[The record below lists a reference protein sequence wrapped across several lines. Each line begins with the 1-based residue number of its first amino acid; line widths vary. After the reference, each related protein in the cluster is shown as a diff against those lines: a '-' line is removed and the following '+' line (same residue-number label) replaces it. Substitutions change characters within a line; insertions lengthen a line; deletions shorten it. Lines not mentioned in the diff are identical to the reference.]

1 MRTEKFVAS
10 ADYSRADIALSERLE
25 GYTRSAVKKLFD
37 GGYVAVNGKIAK
49 PSTAITA
56 GDEIEATL
64 PDPVEC
70 VAHPEDIP
78 IDIIYQ
84 DADVAVINKPQ
95 GLTVHAGN
103 GNIDGTLVNALLFK
117 LDNLSG
123 VGGVIRPGIVHRID
137 KNTSGLLVVAKND
150 KAHLSLAE
158 QIAEKSCRR
167 AYIALLEGNLKDD
180 NGTVTTYIGRS
191 QSDRTKMATV
201 APDKG
206 KIAITDYTVLERA
219 KLAERQ
225 YTLCRFDLHTGRTH
239 QIRVHAKHLN
249 HPVVGD
255 EVYGRKK
262 REFNLN
268 GQLLHAWRLEFSHP
282 TSGERLTFTAPL
294 PDYFADVLKKLNIEF
309 KLY

>member
-1 MRTEKFVAS
+1 MRTEKFAAPS
-10 ADYSRADIALSERLE
+10 DYSRADIALSDRLE

-37 GGYVAVNGKIAK
+37 SGYVAVNGKIAK
-49 PSTAITA
+49 PSLAICA

-84 DADVAVINKPQ
+84 DGDVAVINKPQ

-103 GNIDGTLVNALLFK
+103 GNEEGTLVNALLFK

-150 KAHLSLAE
+150 KAHVNLAG

-167 AYIALLEGNLKDD
+167 TYIALLEGYLKDD
-180 NGTVTTYIGRS
+180 SGTVTTYIGRS

-201 APDKG
+201 PPEKG

-219 KLAERQ
+219 QLGERQ

-255 EVYGRKK
+255 DVYGRKK

-268 GQLLHAWRLEFSHP
+268 GQLLHAWRLEFTHP

-294 PDYFADVLKKLNIEF
+294 PDYFTLVLKKLNIEF
-309 KLY
+309 KLR